1 MRRLLTFACLLL
13 LVPFARADGPDT
25 LQRDIPYETIDG
37 TPIKLDVAIPKD
49 QGAGPFPL
57 IVCIHG
63 GAWRIGDKSKFTG
76 MIESMARHGYVAA
89 SINYRFAPRY
99 RWPAQLD
106 DAKAAVHFLKR
117 HATEYRIDVDHVGA
131 TGESAGSQLAM
142 LLAFEPDPPGATT
155 LTSVRM
161 KAIVNYYGPADLS
174 HWDVSPLV
182 DFIWR
187 KRFHESLKDA
197 MEEFLGTKDPK
208 SPKIREASPI
218 TYVDDCCPP
227 VLTFH
232 GTLDPMVPYHQA
244 ELLHAALRK
253 CGVVEQL
260 VPIPNGLHGGW
271 ARDVKAAAD
280 EKALAF
286 FDAYLKP
293 GPVTKVLS
301 SGPAVTAAPPPAQP
315 AAASVR

>member
-1 MRRLLTFACLLL
+1 MRRLFAFACLLL
-13 LVPFARADGPDT
+13 VAPFVRAEGTDT

-49 QGAGPFPL
+49 QGPGPFPL

-76 MIESMARHGYVAA
+76 MIEAMARHGYVAA

-106 DAKAAVHFLKR
+106 DSKAAVHFLKL
-117 HATEYRIDVDHVGA
+117 HATEYQIDVDRLGA
-131 TGESAGSQLAM
+131 TGESAGSQMAM
-142 LLAFEPDPPGATT
+142 LLGFQPDRPGDSP
-155 LTSVRM
+155 LTSVRAR
-161 KAIVNYYGPADLS
+161 AIVNYYGPADLS
-174 HWDVSPLV
+174 QWDVSPLV

-187 KRFHESLKDA
+187 KRFHETLEDA
-197 MEEFLGTKDPK
+197 MADFLGTKDPK
-208 SPKIREASPI
+208 SPTIRQASPI

-253 CGVVEQL
+253 CGVAEQL

-271 ARDVKAAAD
+271 ARDVKADAD
-280 EKALAF
+280 ERALAF
-286 FDAYLKP
+286 FDAYLKA
-293 GPVTKVLS
+293 GPVTKVFS
-301 SGPAVTAAPPPAQP
+301 SAPAPTPVSAAARS
-315 AAASVR
+315 ASVR